1 MGNSWQYDRDIMGKS
16 WEYHGNNIMGTSWE
30 CHVNIIGNPRG
41 ISWEDFMGDSWEY
54 YKFRMSFNNRT
65 YSLPLEEGL

>member
-1 MGNSWQYDRDIMGKS
+1 
-16 WEYHGNNIMGTSWE
+16 MGTSWE
-30 CHVNIIGNPRG
+30 CHVNIIGNPHG